1 MCKEFGTIG
10 EAKVYFHPQTQ
21 KHLGVGKVVFQS
33 AKSAKL
39 CVEKLN
45 NTSKMGNI
53 MRVELDKMGNVFF
66 FSLNVEI

>member
-1 MCKEFGTIG
+1 MCKEFGTIE

-33 AKSAKL
+33 TKSAKH

-53 MRVELDKMGNVFF
+53 MKVELDKMGNALLLDIN
-66 FSLNVEI
+66 SNI